1 MILAALVLAQIV
13 TATPAP
19 KLAGGFGQPKPTI
32 AHARVVISDEGVPRP
47 AAAPVAAPA
56 LGLPTVRPEDD
67 EAAWRGRYASLRADL
82 SAAIGDLARAEMTNP
97 PIMAGRG
104 GYMYEVGASTRNAAL
119 SPYRMRV
126 MQLRAELTGL
136 PEECRRT
143 QGCQP
148 GWVR

>member
-1 MILAALVLAQIV
+1 MILAAALILAQL
-13 TATPAP
+13 ATPAP
-19 KLAGGFGQPKPTI
+19 KLKGGFGQPKPTVTR
-32 AHARVVISDEGVPRP
+32 ARVVISDEGVPRP
-47 AAAPVAAPA
+47 VSLPGQPVTAGA
-56 LGLPTVRPEDD
+56 LAVPLADD
-67 EAAWRGRYASLRADL
+67 EARWRGRYASLRADV
-82 SAAIGDLARAEMTNP
+82 AAAVADLARAEMTNP

-126 MQLRAELTGL
+126 MQLRAELDGL

-143 QGCQP
+143 AGCQP